1 MGEGAAILV
10 LEELEHA
17 LKRGANILAEIVGYG
32 VTNDAYHITAPAP
45 EGEGAA
51 RCMKMA
57 IDDAGIKPEDIDYIN
72 AHGTSTEYNDKLKL
86 QR

>member
-57 IDDAGIKPEDIDYIN
+57 IDDAGINLKTLIILMHMEHPPN
-72 AHGTSTEYNDKLKL
+72 TTTSLKL

>member
-1 MGEGAAILV
+1 MTTTEDPALACRPFDAERNGFVMGEGAAILV

-45 EGEGAA
+45 EAKV
-51 RCMKMA
+51 RQ
-57 IDDAGIKPEDIDYIN
+57 DV
-72 AHGTSTEYNDKLKL
+72 
-86 QR
+86 

>member
-32 VTNDAYHITAPAP
+32 VTNDAYHIPLRHRKAKV
-45 EGEGAA
+45 
-51 RCMKMA
+51 RQ
-57 IDDAGIKPEDIDYIN
+57 DV
-72 AHGTSTEYNDKLKL
+72 
-86 QR
+86 